1 MWKIWL
7 KHEHLQMIQNNER
20 KGHCFFTLT
29 ILDYYNYSWMVLH
42 FSVSPTRLCSFTASM
57 YRLKLERFKRN
68 SLLRMFLWPIK
79 DLYLGTCTC
88 NLWHKVMQ
96 SGGRARKRNTNPS
109 DICCGAVAKS
119 GGEAVPVRQ
128 PLLQIAVGLLL
139 MPALIMWASR
149 WVGGTARFLIRIH

>member
-29 ILDYYNYSWMVLH
+29 ILDYYNYISMVIH
-42 FSVSPTRLCSFTASM
+42 FSVFSTRPCSFAAST
-57 YRLKLERFKRN
+57 YCLKLERFKRN

-88 NLWHKVMQ
+88 NLWHKVMWG
-96 SGGRARKRNTNPS
+96 GGRARKRNTNPS
-109 DICCGAVAKS
+109 DICCGALAKS
-119 GGEAVPVRQ
+119 RGGCASSAAAPADCSQLAFDASVNNVGF
-128 PLLQIAVGLLL
+128 PLSGWHCQI
-139 MPALIMWASR
+139 PN
-149 WVGGTARFLIRIH
+149 